1 MEKLSR
7 KDMEIRRLRGAKLL
21 ADGTSQADVAR
32 ICGVSR
38 ATTSKWAIALE
49 IGADLKMRKAPGRPP
64 KLTLPK
70 TIALC
75 KMVSANP
82 QWTLEQIRQA
92 ITYAADLEAWV
103 SGEPARQWFR
113 DVRLRVRGNRVETS
127 TGQSASLDS
136 VRKVL
141 PVVLR
146 RRNSFGPVQN
156 LMVDS
161 FPVVEQSTEG
171 VKVGCTLVPW
181 GEVER

>member
-92 ITYAADLEAWV
+92 INN
-103 SGEPARQWFR
+103 Q
-113 DVRLRVRGNRVETS
+113 LRVSYNVDHVSR
-127 TGQSASLDS
+127 L
-136 VRKVL
+136 VRKL
-141 PVVLR
+141 GLR
-146 RRNSFGPVQN
+146 EARRYKPREMD
-156 LMVDS
+156 LAAM
-161 FPVVEQSTEG
+161 G
-171 VKVGCTLVPW
+171 VAPI
-181 GEVER
+181 